1 MQKSDEIR
9 NFPGTGAP
17 ASDGV
22 NGRPVPPV
30 PETAVPAE
38 AIPRRAFGRRDW
50 MLLGASLALAVLWS
64 TVFWP
69 QDLWWG
75 HISDGVDLM
84 LCLAG
89 DACLTPLVPGMID
102 WHPFGFVLP
111 GIGLTFVGLA
121 VFACVLAAL
130 GRRARYD
137 RTTIPLLAACALM
150 CLFPTLFGNHVLRVL
165 NCLVLWAVGSY
176 TLFLVADLGPTSALS
191 ITVHLRAMRHFFA
204 SLVRFVPMPVIV
216 VFDALRARKS
226 SREGAVADRRVGG
239 LVIQVGV
246 GLLACALLLNVIL
259 PLLMSADEMFTTIL
273 IDAFERLFHMPDLGE
288 LPARILY
295 ALMVTPFLF
304 SLMWGYSSDEGIGE
318 GSKPR
323 RARRRWLHTVTAAM
337 VLCVLDLVYALFVA
351 VQFVYLFGGV
361 ESAAMS
367 GGYAEYARSGFFQL
381 VAVTVINVIVSLVV
395 VRFAEPRTASPSKG
409 TQMPSRIVIWLVW
422 ALVAM
427 TAVILVSAAW
437 RMRLYV
443 SAYGLTVLRCLT
455 FLGMAFA
462 AIVLVSLVVKTVSP
476 AFHFYRALVVSG
488 TALWIAFNMV
498 NVDAR
503 IAEYNVSTYLDG
515 TIEMLDVSY
524 FWHLSPDAQPAL
536 EPLVPYLTTNDVDD
550 LPDTW
555 VGVLGEY
562 EFLVGEEELALMRE
576 SRASAGEDLPWQLQ
590 CLPYWKARYRAGDDA

>member
-1 MQKSDEIR
+1 
-9 NFPGTGAP
+9 
-17 ASDGV
+17 
-22 NGRPVPPV
+22 
-30 PETAVPAE
+30 
-38 AIPRRAFGRRDW
+38 
-50 MLLGASLALAVLWS
+50 MLLGASIALAVLWS

-69 QDLWWG
+69 YDLWWG
-75 HISDGVDLM
+75 YTSDSVDLM

-89 DACLTPLVPGMID
+89 DGYQILLVPGMVD

-111 GIGLTFVGLA
+111 GIGLTLVELA
-121 VFACVLAAL
+121 GFACVLAAL
-130 GRRARYD
+130 GKRARYD
-137 RTTIPLLAACALM
+137 RTTIPLLAACVLM

-191 ITVHLRAMRHFFA
+191 ITVHLRAMRHFFL
-204 SLVRFVPMPVIV
+204 SLVRFVPMPVLGI
-216 VFDALRARKS
+216 FDALRARRAS
-226 SREGAVADRRVGG
+226 SGDAASSQHTKG
-239 LVIQVGV
+239 LALQVCV
-246 GLLACALLLNVIL
+246 GLAASTMLLYVVL
-259 PLLMSADEMFTTIL
+259 PLLMSADVVFTTIL
-273 IDAFERLFHMPDLGE
+273 SDSYHQLFKLPDLGE

-295 ALMVTPFLF
+295 ALVMTPFLF
-304 SLMWGYSSDEGIGE
+304 SLMWGFSSSEGHDENPGQQ
-318 GSKPR
+318 
-323 RARRRWLHTVTAAM
+323 RARRRWLHAVTAGM
-337 VLCVLDLVYALFVA
+337 VLCTLDLVYALFVG

-409 TQMPSRIVIWLVW
+409 TQMPSRIVIWFVW
-422 ALVAM
+422 ALIAM

-555 VGVLGEY
+555 VGVLGEH

>member
-1 MQKSDEIR
+1 MQKNDEIR
-9 NFPGTGAP
+9 DLPSAGAP
-17 ASDGV
+17 APEGV
-22 NGRPVPPV
+22 NRRPVPPA
-30 PETAVPAE
+30 PEVAMPAE
-38 AIPRRAFGRRDW
+38 ATARRAFGRRDW
-50 MLLGASLALAVLWS
+50 MLLGASIALAVLWS

-69 QDLWWG
+69 HDLWWG
-75 HISDGVDLM
+75 YTSDSVDLM

-89 DACLTPLVPGMID
+89 DGYQIPLVPGMVD

-111 GIGLTFVGLA
+111 GIGLTLVELA

-130 GRRARYD
+130 GRRGRYD
-137 RTTIPLLAACALM
+137 RTTVPLLAACALM
-150 CLFPTLFGNHVLRVL
+150 CLFPTLFGNHVLRVF

-176 TLFLVADLGPTSALS
+176 TLFLVADLWPSCSLGIAT
-191 ITVHLRAMRHFFA
+191 HLRAMRHFFA
-204 SLVRFVPMPVIV
+204 SLVRFVPMPVIA

-226 SREGAVADRRVGG
+226 SRGDAVADRRVGSV
-239 LVIQVGV
+239 VIQVGV

-259 PLLMSADEMFTTIL
+259 PLLMSADEVFTTIL
-273 IDAFERLFHMPDLGE
+273 FDAFEKFFRVPNLGE
-288 LPARILY
+288 LPSRILY
-295 ALMVTPFLF
+295 ALVVTPFLF
-304 SLMWGYSSDEGIGE
+304 SLMWGYSGDEGLGGGFE
-318 GSKPR
+318 PR
-323 RARRRWLHTVTAAM
+323 RARRRWLRTVTAVL
-337 VLCVLDLVYALFVA
+337 VLCVLNLVYALFVA

-367 GGYAEYARSGFFQL
+367 GGYAGYARSGFFQL
-381 VAVTVINVIVSLVV
+381 VAVTVINVIVGLVA
-395 VRFAEPRTASPSKG
+395 VRFAEPRKASSSKG
-409 TQMPSRIVIWLVW
+409 VQMPSRIVIWLVW
-422 ALVAM
+422 TLIAM

-462 AIVLVSLVVKTVSP
+462 AIVLVSMVVKTVSP
-476 AFHFYRALVVSG
+476 AFHFYRALVLSG
-488 TALWIAFNMV
+488 TVLWIAFNMV

-515 TIEMLDVSY
+515 TLEVLDVSY

-536 EPLVPYLTTNDVDD
+536 EPLVKYLTTDDVDD

-562 EFLVGEEELALMRE
+562 EFLVGNGELALMRE
-576 SRASAGEDLPWQLQ
+576 YGTPSGEDLPWQLQ
-590 CLPYWKARYRAGDDA
+590 CLPYWKARYRASHDA